1 MTTSSH
7 KKLRLAAFTGF
18 PGWSQTWRDP
28 DVHALDSLDVDYY
41 IKFAKLAEEGKFD
54 TLFLADGASFP
65 GGSSAQHLSSVS
77 AFEPATLLSA
87 IATHTKHIGLVYTV
101 STSDNEPAH
110 VARQLASLDHISHGR
125 AGWNVVTTPGP
136 GARNLG
142 IPVEDGK
149 AKYKRAAAFHDAVTQ
164 LWDSYEDDAFVR
176 DKKSGIFLDMSKVHP
191 PKIDNDLFKVSQAL
205 TVERTPQGHPVTVQA
220 GTSPEGMALGGAIAD
235 FVYCANYSIADGQ
248 KTYNSLKP
256 YATAAGRNPDH
267 LLVMTGVVVIWGET
281 QEEAERKFEK
291 AISAWPIDVAVQSL
305 AFDFKGF
312 DLDDPFPDTS
322 EQDVRSKGRAV
333 AITSYAR
340 SNGLT
345 IRQAAQHCSIGLGH
359 RPLVGTTQ
367 SIADNLQAWL
377 DAEATDGFVIQPL
390 HIKGLQEFNEH
401 IVPELVRR
409 GIYRSE
415 YEGKTLRENLG
426 VPRPPN
432 RYVQ

>member
-1 MTTSSH
+1 SH

-18 PGWSQTWRDP
+18 PGWSQTWRDT

-54 TLFLADGASFP
+54 TLFSRMEHHFP
-65 GGSSAQHLSSVS
+65 AALLPNICRVSVHLSQQLYSQLS
-77 AFEPATLLSA
+77 PHIRNTLGWFTLLA
-87 IATHTKHIGLVYTV
+87 PV
-101 STSDNEPAH
+101 DNEPTH

-149 AKYKRAAAFHDAVTQ
+149 AKYKRAAAFHDA
-164 LWDSYEDDAFVR
+164 
-176 DKKSGIFLDMSKVHP
+176 
-191 PKIDNDLFKVSQAL
+191 
-205 TVERTPQGHPVTVQA
+205 A

-248 KTYNSLKP
+248 KIYNSLKS
-256 YATAAGRNPDH
+256 YATAAGRYPDH

-281 QEEAERKFEK
+281 HEEAERKFEK

-312 DLDDPFPDTS
+312 DLDDLFPDTS

-345 IRQAAQHCSIGLGH
+345 IRQAAQHCSVGLGH

-367 SIADNLQAWL
+367 SIADDLQAWL